1 MGKMDWQRFKE
12 GLAKDFTV
20 GANAFNNSNIGR
32 ASSAA
37 FASAAPML
45 SSGNTTTLGNIGIA
59 AGGALST
66 INPLL
71 GIAVTG
77 LGVLGNEAFGSNV
90 NDAAYTDYKDRL
102 VDYSRM
108 GLNAEDNT
116 QLLNQ
121 INASSRSFNI
131 NKSDLG
137 TEGWFNRDV
146 TNRYNNLV
154 SDLEV
159 ANASRASQID
169 NAVSN
174 VNKRNKMRVEANY
187 AALGGPLS
195 KLDPLLKKKFPDE
208 PSIQQQM
215 EYRLLEE
222 SVPGMPAVYPYD
234 FESRTKAQR
243 AINAERDR
251 RDFEKRMQERD
262 ARKQRVLEKLDEFDN
277 KYLGNRFIGRY
288 DRGLNKGDFYAH
300 AFGGPIFGYASDGA
314 IGYDM
319 MRDKINL
326 EYAKALG
333 KQTSESTAALNS
345 FDKGGRLFS
354 TDFDLGLSF
363 INNGDTHENNPYG
376 GVPMGIA
383 PDGTPNVVEEG
394 EILFKDYVFSNRL
407 KVPKAVRNKYK
418 LRKPESF
425 ADAMAEYIKKNG
437 IDDREND
444 PIAQRGLMAFAS
456 DLALAQELVRAK
468 KDNGSMN
475 KYATGG
481 PYIGYNR
488 DIDPVPMETEG
499 SDYMTALHWLARP
512 ENVSYLRQLQSDIT
526 GGLYDDANGPN
537 KINGVKIND
546 SNWWRLATDGKVG
559 PVHNA
564 FMKWANENR
573 NLWGAPVAETPAI
586 DPGATAAAAKAAANE
601 AAMERA
607 IAAVRPIQ
615 PGDGSLLEDPA
626 LATRSTTGSTE
637 DAARDRTIPYG
648 IFGYGPRMAGL
659 FANAAGLAYNLMDPY
674 RPDVIDEVTPFTPI
688 SGTPIGQY
696 VPELHLDTNYAANQ
710 AAQQAAATRSAIMES
725 TSPSRNAALL
735 AADYNAQNVYG
746 TLLRDAQLADYESKL
761 KARAFNREPDKYN
774 SQLDVDVAKF
784 NAAQREANE
793 NSRMRQK
800 QYNIANYDMHK
811 RGKDQA
817 IGANITSLANWLTD
831 FGKER
836 SNLAMVGALRDSG
849 ALNSNEA
856 MDLLYA
862 YLSGSKTKRRA

>member
-1 MGKMDWQRFKE
+1 MGKIDWQRFKE

-20 GANAFNNSNIGR
+20 TANAFNNSDIGR
-32 ASSAA
+32 MLPAA
-37 FASAAPML
+37 FAAASPML
-45 SSGNTTTLGNIGIA
+45 SSGNTTTLGNLGVA
-59 AGGALST
+59 AGGVIGSV
-66 INPLL
+66 NPLL
-71 GIAVTG
+71 GLAVTG
-77 LGVLGNEAFGSNV
+77 LGTLGNAAFGSNL
-90 NDAAYTDYKDRL
+90 NDAAYADYKDRL

-187 AALGGPLS
+187 AA
-195 KLDPLLKKKFPDE
+195 
-208 PSIQQQM
+208 
-215 EYRLLEE
+215 
-222 SVPGMPAVYPYD
+222 
-234 FESRTKAQR
+234 
-243 AINAERDR
+243 
-251 RDFEKRMQERD
+251 
-262 ARKQRVLEKLDEFDN
+262 
-277 KYLGNRFIGRY
+277 
-288 DRGLNKGDFYAH
+288 
-300 AFGGPIFGYASDGA
+300 FGGPMYGYFDDGA

-363 INNGDTHENNPYG
+363 INNGDTHEKNPYG
-376 GVPMGIA
+376 GVPMGMA

-475 KYATGG
+475 RYATGG

-488 DIDPVPMETEG
+488 GIDPVPMETEG

-573 NLWGAPVAETPAI
+573 NLWGTPVAETPAV

-626 LATRSTTGSTE
+626 LATRSTTTTTGSTE
-637 DAARDRTIPYG
+637 DTARDRTIPYG

-761 KARAFNREPDKYN
+761 KARAFNRETDKYN

-811 RGKDQA
+811 RGRDQA

-856 MDLLYA
+856 MDLLYT